1 MGIVDAMI
9 NELNRVAINE
19 ASKPAEEIN
28 VSYLKSVLEEIHED
42 CLSQTEKE
50 RLQQLF
56 QEILSIIRQ
65 KDG

>member
-1 MGIVDAMI
+1 MI
-9 NELNRVAINE
+9 KTELDSVILNE
-19 ASKPAEEIN
+19 ASKPAGEIN
-28 VSYLKSVLEEIHED
+28 VSYIKSVLEEIHED

-65 KDG
+65 KDR

>member
-1 MGIVDAMI
+1 MI
-9 NELNRVAINE
+9 KTELDSVILNE
-19 ASKPAEEIN
+19 ASKPAGEIN

-65 KDG
+65 KVG